1 MTTFLPAE
9 CRFGPTVLSTTI
21 PSYRQPRA
29 HSRAAVQDTLA
40 FPGYKILGVLG
51 CGGMAT
57 VYKARQLGTKRLVAV
72 KVIDRSLAGD
82 EEIVA
87 RFRQEQA
94 LGARLR
100 HRNLIAVYQSGR
112 AAGCPY
118 LVMEFVAGDNL
129 SGFVRQFGPLP
140 VAEACEVIRQA
151 ALGLQHLHEHGLVH
165 RDVKPSNLMLTPAG
179 GSEGARPGRRAAPS
193 RARRGGADHLARAVL
208 RHPRLHGAGAVY

>member
-1 MTTFLPAE
+1 MTTLPPAE
-9 CRFGPTVLSTTI
+9 CRFSPTLLSATI
-21 PSYRQPRA
+21 PSFRQPRA
-29 HSRAAVQDTLA
+29 HCRAAVQDTPAL
-40 FPGYKILGVLG
+40 PGYKILGVLG
-51 CGGMAT
+51 RGGMAT

-118 LVMEFVAGDNL
+118 LVMELVEGDNL
-129 SGFVRQFGPLP
+129 EELLGRSGPLP

-179 GSEGARPGRRAAPS
+179 EVKVLDLGVARGTW
-193 RARRGGADHLARAVL
+193 
-208 RHPRLHGAGAVY
+208 